1 MLLLANLSEQGYF
14 LLKKDREEIF
24 DKIKELH
31 RVMNQFDIALSSMES
46 IYNPNVEIYEVK
58 SEYWGKIVVKHPDIE
73 EDKIV
78 DFLIGN
84 IKEYSD
90 TETLKVISK
99 EKARDEVKKMFPLY
113 F

>member
-1 MLLLANLSEQGYF
+1 MYRYF
-14 LLKKDREEIF
+14 RTR
-24 DKIKELH
+24 H
-31 RVMNQFDIALSSMES
+31 
-46 IYNPNVEIYEVK
+46 NPNVEIYEVK

-84 IKEYSD
+84 IKEYP
-90 TETLKVISK
+90 ETLKVISK